1 MSARGLKIGLVA
13 LVLVNVFAL
22 AALGT
27 TLVQLNRV
35 ETRLEAEVDARPNG
49 ERRSPRRMM
58 RELDPEV
65 RERVG
70 EALRASALAARPD
83 FEEARRLRREAV
95 EAVAAEGFDRA
106 AVADLLERSRAAEL
120 RGRERLEADSLALMA
135 TLEPADRA
143 RLAPMLARS
152 GRGGRGGRDRG
163 PPEAPP
169 AE

>member
-1 MSARGLKIGLVA
+1 MSARGLKIALVA

-83 FEEARRLRREAV
+83 FEEARRLRRQAV
-95 EAVAAEGFDRA
+95 EAVAAEGFDQT

-152 GRGGRGGRDRG
+152 GRGRGGRDRG